1 MSGSDE
7 VQAHRPEEPL
17 RLNLGAAKTYIPG
30 FVNIDIDQKAE
41 LTLDL
46 GTDRLPFPDDSVD
59 VVVSRHTLEHVPNYL
74 FALSEIHRVMRHDG
88 ELLLSLPYVTRTEH
102 HLVNPYHLHNF
113 SERSFDFFDPSVM
126 KGSAGE
132 ESETAFRKVFLRF
145 NYNGYFG
152 LAPRFY
158 RVWARKHLLNVVRQ
172 FDIGLVCIKDPT
184 RPVDVGPE
192 RARQLE
198 QRMDE
203 LKRARTP
210 YAVEGA
216 QAAATTAES
225 PSSGRAQQ
233 RAPAGPRRALGRA
246 RAAVKGRWEVRYD

>member
-1 MSGSDE
+1 MSRSDE
-7 VQAHRPEEPL
+7 VQAHQPEEPL

-46 GTDRLPFPDDSVD
+46 GADRLPFPDDSVD

-132 ESETAFRKVFLRF
+132 ESETAFRKVFVRF
-145 NYNGYFG
+145 NYNGYFLQEAANLLSPTNWSVYAG
-152 LAPRFY
+152 LPLIINGQY
-158 RVWARKHLLNVVRQ
+158 TW
-172 FDIGLVCIKDPT
+172 T
-184 RPVDVGPE
+184 RPMFGP
-192 RARQLE
+192 
-198 QRMDE
+198 QRSYR
-203 LKRARTP
+203 L
-210 YAVEGA
+210 
-216 QAAATTAES
+216 
-225 PSSGRAQQ
+225 
-233 RAPAGPRRALGRA
+233 
-246 RAAVKGRWEVRYD
+246 VK